1 MVSDSSKFLVSEF
14 NCQAK
19 KIFHVEIEIYKS
31 EYRDKNASGKFY
43 AHIQSY
49 DELGNRGDRWNT
61 EDYDSIEKLKKGIKK
76 EMKEYQIVVTL

>member
-1 MVSDSSKFLVSEF
+1 MVNDSSKFLVSEF

-43 AHIQSY
+43 AHVQSY
-49 DELGNRGDRWNT
+49 DELGNRGDCWNT
-61 EDYDSIEKLKKGIKK
+61 EDYDSIEKLKNGIKK
-76 EMKEYQIVVTL
+76 EMKEYHIVVTL